1 MSLIFDLEEADARRL
16 FPQPAPRRGAAFTP
30 LFQPGGSRGNE
41 ARISKKSEPPR
52 ADGGDSERASTQ
64 NQYEARRFRRWVPRR
79 RRRLWIEKDTPIVPF
94 VVADDMCHEV
104 SLWLGEDEL
113 PRSWKV
119 RLAVRAD
126 VVYYH
131 RRQLRQGARRSG
143 RNGLN
148 YLRAFMRHWLASML
162 YHRRPDWARRLPAD
176 YARGADLDVIP
187 DRPSGLQNPAV

>member
-16 FPQPAPRRGAAFTP
+16 FPPPAPRRGAAFTP
-30 LFQPGGSRGNE
+30 LFNPVAAEVTRLES
-41 ARISKKSEPPR
+41 PR
-52 ADGGDSERASTQ
+52 NRSLLAPAVAIPKELRRRTS
-64 NQYEARRFRRWVPRR
+64 NEARRFRRWVPRR

-94 VVADDMCHEV
+94 VVADDVCHEV

-131 RRQLRQGARRSG
+131 RRQFRQGVRRSG

-176 YARGADLDVIP
+176 YAR
-187 DRPSGLQNPAV
+187 